1 MLNKKIKNGFEENQ
15 EFYAVIGMGALIITG
30 VVLGMRIQRKINTR
44 ALAETMKNA
53 AIFTPVANPMFP
65 NTMPIA
71 DIKEALLK
79 IEGAQFFDALVTN
92 VNGVQSIIV
101 R

>member
-1 MLNKKIKNGFEENQ
+1 MLKRKVKNSFEENQ
-15 EFYAVIGMGALIITG
+15 DFYAVVGIGALVITG
-30 VVLGMRIQRKINTR
+30 VVIGMRLQRKIDVR
-44 ALAETMKNA
+44 LVAKNLSNV
-53 AIFTPVANPMFP
+53 AIFKKEVNPMFP
-65 NTMPIA
+65 DTMPIA

-79 IEGAQFFDALVTN
+79 IEGATFFDALVTN